1 MDTSTLSI
9 IISVISSILALVT
22 YFKHDKKI
30 KEQEHR
36 INEQEIK
43 INEYLLEKIEK
54 ERSKELMAS
63 LSGKVIRSSIS
74 SYTLCIQNKGFAS
87 AKNVRLEI
95 KPETTIVE
103 GKFTFPLTIKP
114 QEKISVTL
122 HNTNNFRPNKL
133 MVTYSWDDDLANN
146 RKESEE
152 LTISGSMF
160 I

>member
-9 IISVISSILALVT
+9 IISVISLFLAVVT

-36 INEQEIK
+36 

-63 LSGKVIRSSIS
+63 LSGKVIRSSTN

-114 QEKISVTL
+114 QDKISVTL
-122 HNTNNFRPNKL
+122 HNTNNYRPNQI
-133 MVTYSWDDDLANN
+133 MVTYSWDDNFANN

-152 LTISGSMF
+152 LPISSTMF
-160 I
+160 L

>member
-9 IISVISSILALVT
+9 IISVISLILALVT

-36 INEQEIK
+36 INE
-43 INEYLLEKIEK
+43 YLLEKIEK

-63 LSGKVIRSSIS
+63 LTGKVTRSSIG
-74 SYTLCIQNKGFAS
+74 SYTLYIQNKGFAA

-95 KPETTIVE
+95 RPETTIIE
-103 GKFTFPLTIKP
+103 GKFTFPITIKP
-114 QEKISVTL
+114 QETISVTL

-152 LTISGSMF
+152 LIISSRMF
-160 I
+160 L